1 MTKTITI
8 ALLLISSLS
17 FAQKAD
23 STKLKELEFV
33 EKFTYA
39 VTSELFNPEKK
50 ATTIDTDYKL
60 PWEVSKTYTNEQ
72 LNTALDTLIKNAT
85 INIKKGMFTNHIVEF
100 NSFFP
105 EFMEDISFDFFK
117 LTIKSNKIEQDNE
130 MLAIQ
135 DLGSTGFGSHSSS
148 GFANN
153 TSFSHNWRTI
163 SSSFPIKTEIKNEDF
178 SGSIE
183 FESGFVNGYD
193 HLKIAKSD
201 IGKTLQLGRYNFTV
215 IDYINNSV
223 VLDVENSDDYS
234 QFSMVNTND
243 KGQRIRAKEMSF
255 AKQTMSKDMYD
266 MFKTNPK
273 ITFEDY
279 KKAVHSKFVVMMEA
293 KMNGAS
299 EENIFGKK
307 YVVLSSGSTLD
318 NAYLYMPNYIQ
329 KTFTIVYTKDQEVRT
344 PIMPKLAPSEEKIR
358 LSFEKENSDGVL
370 LGKEIQLLDEDL
382 KVIESITAGTF
393 VKIIGK
399 AMYYYIDNTK
409 DWSCNGYKYVKI
421 VHNDKEYIVK
431 GTNVFKMEKL
441 DVQPLT
447 EANEIELFTAE
458 SRDFLQPLSPDQSAE
473 GMTFC
478 DHLFYTP
485 IIVKTNKSGSYSL
498 ITLEK
503 TQDDAKITDAFKEA
517 DFFQSGS
524 NYKTYDNI
532 RRIEVSDKGMV
543 FTIKRHQFT
552 YKVLVTKKGKNYSA
566 RYIK

>member
-8 ALLLISSLS
+8 AFLLISSLS

-23 STKLKELEFV
+23 STKLKELEFI

-39 VTSELFNPEKK
+39 VNSELFNPEKN

-72 LNTALDTLIKNAT
+72 LKTALDTLIKNAT
-85 INIKKGMFTNHIVEF
+85 INIKKGMFTHHIVEF

-130 MLAIQ
+130 VLAIQ
-135 DLGSTGFGSHSSS
+135 DMGSTGFGSHSSS

-153 TSFSHNWRTI
+153 TTFSHNWRTI
-163 SSSFPIKTEIKNEDF
+163 SSSFPIKSEIKNEDF

-183 FESGFVNGYD
+183 FESGFVNEYD
-193 HLKIAKSD
+193 HIKITKSD
-201 IGKTLQLGRYNFTV
+201 IGKTLQLGTYNFTV

-223 VLDVENSDDYS
+223 VLDFENSDVYS

-266 MFKTNPK
+266 MFKSNPE
-273 ITFEDY
+273 ITFEAY
-279 KKAVHSKFVVMMEA
+279 KKAVHSRFVVLMEA

-307 YVVLSSGSTLD
+307 YVVMSSGSTLD
-318 NAYLYMPNYIQ
+318 NTYLYMPNYIQ
-329 KTFTIVYTKDQEVRT
+329 KTFTIAYTKDQEVRT
-344 PIMPKLAPSEEKIR
+344 PIMPKPVPSEEKIK
-358 LSFEKENSDGVL
+358 LYFENESSDGVL
-370 LGKEIQLLDEDL
+370 LGQDIQLLDEDL
-382 KVIESITAGTF
+382 KMVETIAEGTF

-399 AMYYYIDNTK
+399 AMYYFNENKK

-421 VHNDKEYIVK
+421 KYNDKEYIVA
-431 GTNVFKMEKL
+431 GPNVFKIEKL
-441 DVQPLT
+441 DIQPLT

-458 SRDFLQPLSPDQSAE
+458 SRDFLQPLKPEQPSDA
-473 GMTFC
+473 MAFC
-478 DHLFYTP
+478 DHLFYAP
-485 IIVKTNKSGSYSL
+485 IIVKTIKNGTYSL

-503 TQDDAKITDAFKEA
+503 TGEDAKITDAFKEA
-517 DFFQSGS
+517 NFFQSGS

-532 RRIEVSDKGMV
+532 RRIEDGDKGML

-552 YKVLVTKKGKNYSA
+552 YKVLVTKKAKKYSA
-566 RYIK
+566 SYIK